1 MVLSCYMNI
10 DPETYQQFESLLGTD
25 TTGGISPTIA
35 VDTSAIMATLLP
47 FLIISVLVSLLFAVL
62 YILSIVRKFRVEKAI
77 FETRDILREM
87 NERQKAIATPVPAP
101 SETVTQA
108 SESQAQTT

>member
-25 TTGGISPTIA
+25 TAGSLSPTIN
-35 VDTSAIMATLLP
+35 VDTNAIMATLLP
-47 FLIISVLVSLLFAVL
+47 FLVISVLISLLFAVL
-62 YILSIVRKFRVEKAI
+62 YVLSIIRKFRVEKAI

-87 NERQKAIATPVPAP
+87 NERQKALATPVTVPTKPAP
-101 SETVTQA
+101 TTT
-108 SESQAQTT
+108 ESSPSN